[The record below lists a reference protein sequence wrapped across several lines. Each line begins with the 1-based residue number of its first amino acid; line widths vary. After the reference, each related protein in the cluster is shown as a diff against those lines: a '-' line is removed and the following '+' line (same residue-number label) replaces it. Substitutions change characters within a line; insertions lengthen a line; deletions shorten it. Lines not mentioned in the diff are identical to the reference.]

1 MDTETKQILASICE
15 ILKAE
20 ITHTT
25 AVDNAMIAVA
35 RAILESESDLKEKY
49 REQWTRI
56 ISPTQGAYPPQM
68 SAGLERLNELI
79 QQLKS

>member
-1 MDTETKQILASICE
+1 MDKETKQVLASICE

-35 RAILESESDLKEKY
+35 RAILESESELKDKY
-49 REQWTRI
+49 QEQWRQI
-56 ISPTQGAYPPQM
+56 VFSTQGAYPPQI
-68 SAGLERLNELI
+68 SAGLERLNQLI
-79 QQLKS
+79 QQLKE